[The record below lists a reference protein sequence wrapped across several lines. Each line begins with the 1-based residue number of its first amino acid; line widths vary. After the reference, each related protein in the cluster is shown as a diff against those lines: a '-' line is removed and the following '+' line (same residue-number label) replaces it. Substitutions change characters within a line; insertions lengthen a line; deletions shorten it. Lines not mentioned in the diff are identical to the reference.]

1 MPSGDVTQPKLL
13 STATTHVTVHSC
25 VLAQVPTSNFISTTS
40 SLATA
45 ELLPF
50 PEPAADP
57 LLIQQAPGHGCKP
70 AATPWCHSWVAVVSH
85 TAQAGS
91 TLGAGGPGFSSMRVL
106 VIAQQLSPQTPEK
119 LYYSQPSPVFID

>member
-50 PEPAADP
+50 SEPAADP
-57 LLIQQAPGHGCKP
+57 LFIQQAPGHGCKP
-70 AATPWCHSWVAVVSH
+70 AATPWCHSWVAVVLLH
-85 TAQAGS
+85 EQEA
-91 TLGAGGPGFSSMRVL
+91 P
-106 VIAQQLSPQTPEK
+106 
-119 LYYSQPSPVFID
+119 